1 MTRIHRIFFS
11 GTQAKQHCNTC
22 TNCLVCA
29 GYDLIEWLMDR
40 LCIEDS
46 RKLLLTQHRA
56 GVGSIYSINVCS
68 SRGCPPGQPALPVR
82 LLLPRQRAEEPPGQ
96 GRQLPLQIP
105 GSSCSQFYAL
115 TLISGVLVLKHE
127 ALLPSRLAHLQ
138 NYLPLQ
144 PLTSNYEAELLSSFK
159 PSVDFLQSASS
170 ARQSVTR

>member
-82 LLLPRQRAEEPPGQ
+82 LLLPRQRAEEPPRQ
-96 GRQLPLQIP
+96 GWQLPLQV
-105 GSSCSQFYAL
+105 
-115 TLISGVLVLKHE
+115 SGEQEARATIIIHVMGICFLSVFNQDHRSDVNGYLVV
-127 ALLPSRLAHLQ
+127 
-138 NYLPLQ
+138 Y
-144 PLTSNYEAELLSSFK
+144 
-159 PSVDFLQSASS
+159 FLQYHPNFVE
-170 ARQSVTR
+170 QSIFNLYIKYFLKF